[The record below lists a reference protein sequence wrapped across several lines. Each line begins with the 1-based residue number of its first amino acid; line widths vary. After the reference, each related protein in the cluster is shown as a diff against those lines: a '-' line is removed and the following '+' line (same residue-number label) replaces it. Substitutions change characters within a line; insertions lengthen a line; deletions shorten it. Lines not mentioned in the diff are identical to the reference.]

1 MRLVTFEVKTGNP
14 RFGAVINDRLVDLS
28 EMSADSMFSDMASF
42 LDHFETALAGLRA
55 LLATGSGPKPRYRLS
70 DVHLLAPVP
79 RPGKIIAVGLNYMDH
94 AIETKMEIPT
104 SPVIFAKFST
114 SVTGPYDQV
123 VMPEADVQ
131 LDYEAELAVVI
142 GRRGKSIAR
151 ERAME
156 YVAGYM
162 PLNDVS
168 ARKWQFADKQW
179 VRGKSCDTFCPMGP
193 WLTTRDEVPD
203 PHNLNITARVNGS
216 TVQDSNT
223 SNLIFTIPD
232 LIHFISGAITLE
244 PGDVIATGTPAGV
257 GVFRQPPCFLKVGDV
272 VEVEV
277 EGLGKLMNSI
287 AG

>member
-1 MRLVTFEVKTGNP
+1 LRLVTFEVETGNP
-14 RFGAVINDRLVDLS
+14 KLGAIINDRVMDLS
-28 EMSADSMFSDMASF
+28 EMSADSIFSEMASF
-42 LDHFETALAGLRA
+42 LNHFETALASLRGLIA
-55 LLATGSGPKPRYRLS
+55 PGPGPKPSYRLS
-70 DVHLLAPVP
+70 DVHLLAPIP

-114 SVTGPYDQV
+114 SVTGPYDQI
-123 VMPEADVQ
+123 VMPEPDVQ

-151 ERAME
+151 ELAME

-193 WLTTRDEVPD
+193 WLTTSDEVPD
-203 PHNLNITARVNGS
+203 PHNLHITTRVNGS

-223 SNLIFTIPD
+223 SNLIFKIPD

-257 GVFRQPPCFLKVGDV
+257 GVFRQPPSFLNIGDV

-277 EGLGKLMNSI
+277 EGLGRLKNSI
-287 AG
+287 R